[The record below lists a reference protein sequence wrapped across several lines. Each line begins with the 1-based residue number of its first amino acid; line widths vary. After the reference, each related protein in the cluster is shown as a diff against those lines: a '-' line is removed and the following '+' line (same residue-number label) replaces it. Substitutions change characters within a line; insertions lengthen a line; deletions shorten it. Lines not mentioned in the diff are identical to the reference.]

1 MQFQYTPYILP
12 LISAA
17 LISGGVAYY
26 AWTRRSRSVSAIAL
40 AFLAIAIAEWSLGY
54 ALEIAGAN
62 LQTKLFFGKS
72 EYLGIAFAPLM
83 WLIFAINHS
92 NRGKNLTPRMTVLLA
107 IIPLITVLLAF
118 TTEVNR
124 LIWGGYYIS
133 QSGDFSALGVT
144 HGLWFWV
151 HSAYSYLLLLIG
163 TIIIGLRSIW
173 RKQGIYRRQA
183 TVLLIAVLAPWVGNI
198 LYLSGKS
205 PISFLDLTPFA
216 FTLTVVA
223 LAWAVF
229 GFQLIDLTPIARDM
243 VVENMGD
250 GMIVID
256 SQGKIADINNS
267 ALNIMRLT
275 TVDIIGKQ
283 ALDILNPWSN
293 IVNRYVDILEARDEI
308 SIGEGDAKQW
318 FELFLTPIR
327 DRRKDLIGRVITLRD
342 ITKRKHV
349 EERFDQLSRQQ
360 RIILDNIPVGVMLQ
374 KTHQIVWGNRL
385 AETLTG
391 YSAND
396 IQNFESLIYHSDEK
410 GPVRFADQV
419 DRRLAR
425 GESAS
430 VEFPLK
436 QKDGTVIWV
445 NVIGRA
451 INPPNLDDEI
461 LWVVQDVTGRRQ
473 TDEQLR
479 LRWRALEASPA
490 SIVITDSEGRIQYV
504 NPKFVQVTG
513 YTLDESVGQN
523 PRILKSELTP
533 PDVHRQLWE
542 TIKSG
547 KEWRGEFCNRKK
559 NGDLYWELASISSI
573 SDSDGNIT
581 HFVAIKEDITEQR
594 KLREQL
600 RQRNESLSILHQFT
614 VDLLDIREMDKLL
627 YAIVD
632 RLAQLMDAP
641 YSKIL
646 LREGDRLIVKSE
658 TKNLLFMHNEQL
670 DRKEGKLSWQAFDTK
685 EPVVVEDYSSSLE
698 TVKNYGQTLIHSVAE
713 IPIITGGL
721 CVGVLSLGRSI
732 PSYVFDPEQ
741 METGVLFGQLVGL
754 VLDNAN
760 LYNSALMEIAER
772 KRTEALLQESE
783 VRYRQ
788 IVESASDI
796 IYRTDSLGFFTY
808 VNPTAYLL
816 MGFKS
821 DDEVL
826 GRHFTELASS
836 QTRNRLKRFYERQY
850 LKGETNTYFEFPALT
865 STGQE
870 IWLGQNVQII
880 REGGKIIG
888 FQAVARNIN
897 DIKQAQDA
905 LAIARD
911 QALEASRLKSK
922 LLASVSHELR
932 TPLSG
937 ILGYAELLH
946 NDSFGPLVADQKNA
960 VSNIIQ
966 SANYLTTMINE
977 LLDEAQIEA
986 KTLILKM
993 EPCSPR
999 AILDGIEASMKIL
1012 ARNKGLI
1019 LETLI
1024 DQDIPNTLICD
1035 ERRLKQILINL
1046 IGNAI
1051 KFTKKGDVKVRLFKP
1066 SPSGWAI
1073 KISDTGIGISDK
1085 EQVRIFEPFHK
1096 VDDSMTGDNRGTG
1109 LGLSITKQLI
1119 DLMDGQIKLES
1130 KIGKGSTFTISLP
1143 LIENKSEHIIPKPFA
1158 LIVEDDPHLVKIFE
1172 AVLKESGFETESD
1185 TGGNLVME
1193 IMSRRKPSLVIL
1205 DLHLPFATGIDIL
1218 HKIRAD
1224 QEWINTP
1231 VIVTTAD
1238 LYLAKS
1244 LRDQVEEILIKPVSI
1259 SKLREV
1265 AIRLRMGN
1273 TKKSPVNA
1281 INE

>member
-17 LISGGVAYY
+17 LISSGVAYY
-26 AWTRRSRSVSAIAL
+26 AWTRRSKSVSAIAL

-92 NRGKNLTPRMTVLLA
+92 NRGKNLTLRTTALLS
-107 IIPLITVLLAF
+107 IIPIITVLLAF
-118 TTEVNR
+118 TTEFNR

-133 QSGDFSALGVT
+133 QTNDFSALGVT

-151 HSAYSYLLLLIG
+151 HSAYSYVLLLIG
-163 TIIIGLRSIW
+163 TIIMGLRSIW
-173 RKQGIYRRQA
+173 RKQGMYRRQA
-183 TVLLIAVLAPWVGNI
+183 IVLLVAVLAPWAGNI

-205 PISFLDLTPFA
+205 PIPFLDLTPFA

-229 GFQLIDLTPIARDM
+229 GFQLIDLTPIARGM

-256 SQGKIADINNS
+256 SQGKIADINLS
-267 ALNIMRLT
+267 ALSIMHLA
-275 TVDIIGKQ
+275 VIDVIGKQ
-283 ALDILNPWSN
+283 ALDILNPWSK
-293 IVNRYVDILEARDEI
+293 IVDRYIDVLEARDEI
-308 SIGEGDAKQW
+308 SIGDGDTKQW
-318 FELFLTPIR
+318 FELYLTPLR
-327 DRRKDLIGRVITLRD
+327 DRRQNLIGRVITLRD
-342 ITKRKHV
+342 ITKRKLV

-374 KTHQIVWGNRL
+374 KNNKIVWGNRL
-385 AETLTG
+385 AETLTD
-391 YSAND
+391 YSANE
-396 IQNFESLIYHSDEK
+396 IGSFESLIYDSDEK
-410 GPVRFADQV
+410 DRFRFTEQV
-419 DRRLAR
+419 VSRLAC
-425 GESAS
+425 GESTTT
-430 VEFPLK
+430 EIPLK
-436 QKDGTVIWV
+436 RKDGAVIWA

-461 LWVVQDVTGRRQ
+461 LWVVEDISARRL
-473 TDEQLR
+473 TEEQLR

-490 SIVITDSEGRIQYV
+490 SIVITDSEGSIQYV
-504 NPKFVQVTG
+504 NPKFVQITG
-513 YTLDESVGQN
+513 YSLEEAVGQN
-523 PRILKSELTP
+523 PRILKSGQTP

-547 KEWRGEFCNRKK
+547 REWRGEFCNRKK
-559 NGDLYWELASISSI
+559 NGELYWELASISSI

-581 HFVAIKEDITEQR
+581 HYVAIKEDITEQR

-614 VDLLDIREMDKLL
+614 VDLLDIREMDDLL
-627 YAIVD
+627 QAIVD
-632 RLAQLMDAP
+632 RLAELMDAP

-646 LREGDRLIVKSE
+646 LMDGDNLVVKSE
-658 TKNLLFMHNEQL
+658 TKNLLFLHNKQM
-670 DRKEGKLSWQAFDTK
+670 DRVEGKLSWQAFDTK
-685 EPVVVEDYSSSLE
+685 NPVVVEDYSTWSDAATKADQAPVNSA
-698 TVKNYGQTLIHSVAE
+698 AE
-713 IPIITGGL
+713 IPVMTGGQ
-721 CVGVLSLGRSI
+721 CVGVLSFGRSI
-732 PSYVFDPEQ
+732 PGYIFDQEQ
-741 METGVLFGQLVGL
+741 MQTGILFGQLVGL

-772 KRTEALLQESE
+772 KHAEALLQESE
-783 VRYRQ
+783 ARYRQ

-816 MGFKS
+816 MGFKT
-821 DDEVL
+821 DAEVL
-826 GRHFTELASS
+826 GRHFTELASPNA
-836 QTRNRLKRFYERQY
+836 RIRLKRYYERQY
-850 LKGETNTYFEFPALT
+850 LKGETNTYYEFPVFTAN
-865 STGQE
+865 GQE

-880 REGGKIIG
+880 REHGKIIG

-946 NDSFGPLVADQKNA
+946 DDSFGPLKDDQKNA
-960 VSNIIQ
+960 VGNIIQ
-966 SANYLTTMINE
+966 SANYLATMINE

-986 KTLILKM
+986 KSLILRM

-999 AILDGIEASMKIL
+999 SVLDEIEASMGIL

-1019 LETLI
+1019 LETMI
-1024 DQDIPNTLICD
+1024 DQDFPNTLICD

-1051 KFTKKGDVKVRLFKP
+1051 KFTKKGGVNVRLFMS
-1066 SPSGWAI
+1066 SPSDWAI

-1085 EQVRIFEPFHK
+1085 EQGQIFEPFHK
-1096 VDDSMTGDNRGTG
+1096 VDHSMTGDNRGTG

-1119 DLMDGQIKLES
+1119 DLMDGHIKLES
-1130 KIGKGSTFTISLP
+1130 EIGKGSTFTISLP
-1143 LIENKSEHIIPKPFA
+1143 LIERSDDKHPAKPYA

-1185 TGGNLVME
+1185 TEGNLVME
-1193 IMSRRKPSLVIL
+1193 KLSRRKPSLIIL
-1205 DLHLPFATGIDIL
+1205 DLHMPFAAGADIL
-1218 HKIRAD
+1218 HQIRSD
-1224 QEWINTP
+1224 QRWVRTP
-1231 VIVTTAD
+1231 VVITTAD

-1244 LRDQVEEILIKPVSI
+1244 LQGQVDEILIKPVSV
-1259 SKLREV
+1259 SQLREV
-1265 AIRLRMGN
+1265 ALRLRLGN
-1273 TKKSPVNA
+1273 TKKASVK
-1281 INE
+1281 